1 MRHRSKSY
9 ASLELTKTELA
20 VAAKAVPALKD
31 IEFRY
36 SDKVSVPIADIGPK
50 GLAALAEHYTSAKK
64 TSEAAQMISFKKL
77 LENANQT
84 KIGRLRNLE
93 PAARTIIDK
102 LPRRWLY
109 QCDTE
114 GVTHAWLVVDVN
126 YEEGDGQTIPAS
138 CTFHMN
144 AWSQN
149 SEASKTFTVRT
160 ADIKGGK
167 TVEEVLLDNGFLLEN
182 DALNTQYEEQLKPY
196 GEWWDKTG
204 IQLRAKG
211 EAGDR
216 WERVTLGENG
226 KGDRVVL
233 DAEAV
238 EKSHVRLLETE
249 SFGDKEFPLPVHP
262 YVYCFHLSMHQYFWI
277 HTAHLS
283 IYVYQPELKNKLI
296 LPVEHTDLIDVLTSE
311 SAVLQEDFIEGKS
324 GGVTVMCQGAPG
336 VGKTLTAEVYAEVIQ
351 RPLYKL
357 HSGQLGTNAAEVEE
371 ALTAALKRAER
382 WKAVMLI
389 DEGDVY
395 VRARAADLEQNAVVG
410 VFLRTLEYFN
420 GLLFITTNRGEEV
433 DDAILSRCI
442 AIIEYQ
448 KPDERQRRELWAVL
462 AEQFSMKLSAQLID
476 EAAKTFNNV
485 VGRDIKSYLRLAAKW
500 CAVKKMQPSIEV
512 LKKAASFR
520 GYDATI

>member
-1 MRHRSKSY
+1 
-9 ASLELTKTELA
+9 
-20 VAAKAVPALKD
+20 
-31 IEFRY
+31 
-36 SDKVSVPIADIGPK
+36 
-50 GLAALAEHYTSAKK
+50 
-64 TSEAAQMISFKKL
+64 
-77 LENANQT
+77 
-84 KIGRLRNLE
+84 
-93 PAARTIIDK
+93 
-102 LPRRWLY
+102 
-109 QCDTE
+109 
-114 GVTHAWLVVDVN
+114 
-126 YEEGDGQTIPAS
+126 
-138 CTFHMN
+138 
-144 AWSQN
+144 
-149 SEASKTFTVRT
+149 
-160 ADIKGGK
+160 
-167 TVEEVLLDNGFLLEN
+167 
-182 DALNTQYEEQLKPY
+182 
-196 GEWWDKTG
+196 
-204 IQLRAKG
+204 
-211 EAGDR
+211 
-216 WERVTLGENG
+216 
-226 KGDRVVL
+226 
-233 DAEAV
+233 
-238 EKSHVRLLETE
+238 
-249 SFGDKEFPLPVHP
+249 
-262 YVYCFHLSMHQYFWI
+262 
-277 HTAHLS
+277 
-283 IYVYQPELKNKLI
+283 
-296 LPVEHTDLIDVLTSE
+296 
-311 SAVLQEDFIEGKS
+311 
-324 GGVTVMCQGAPG
+324 MCQGAPG